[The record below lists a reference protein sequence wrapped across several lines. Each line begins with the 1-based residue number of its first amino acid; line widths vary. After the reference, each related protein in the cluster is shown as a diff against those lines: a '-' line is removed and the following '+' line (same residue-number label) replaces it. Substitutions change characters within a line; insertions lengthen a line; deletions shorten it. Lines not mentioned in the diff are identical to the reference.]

1 MRRNRIIWLIIWIL
15 SILSISFYGGTVSY
29 SFFYAASLVPIV
41 SLLYLLY
48 VFTFFH
54 IYQKVES
61 RTIIVDQPIPFYF
74 RLVNEYFLSFV
85 GVRVKFYSSFSS
97 IKGLSDDIE
106 YELLPNTEIK
116 KETNLVC
123 KYRGQYDIG
132 IKTVEIEDYLRL
144 FKLSYHNRESLN
156 VIVYPKLVH
165 LNSLSDID
173 ISYIMNESR
182 YHKTELDILTREYVT
197 GDDLRLI
204 HWANSAKNHELMT
217 RESTG
222 EEQEGV
228 SIILDTMRYSSD
240 NQYYLPLENKMLEIV
255 LAISLFL
262 TEKNILT
269 REYHC
274 SNVMHSNIVQNKNQF
289 DNYYQSISSIEFSDL
304 NSTKKTFE
312 MLLANRDIF
321 RSHTVFFVIHTWND
335 ETANAISKLSESN
348 IYVLVYIVND
358 SDILKDISH
367 QFARVKLIQINP
379 KEDLKKIM

>member
-204 HWANSAKNHELMT
+204 HWANSAKNQELMT

-274 SNVMHSNIVQNKNQF
+274 NNVMHSTIVQNKNQF